1 MGDLAERLH
10 RQERERQERM
20 TPGERVAEACAL
32 GRRAISAY
40 AAAHGVDRE
49 EAARALERASQEG
62 RRHSR
67 VMLEIIG

>member
-1 MGDLAERLH
+1 MGDLAERLRAEERD
-10 RQERERQERM
+10 RQARM

-40 AAAHGVDRE
+40 AAAHGIDRE
-49 EAARALERASQEG
+49 EAARALERASQQG
-62 RRHSR
+62 RRRSR